1 MNLNIST
8 QSINNFL
15 GNNNIKDSMS
25 NKSEFD
31 DVFENIGVAEEDNNF
46 ELLQNIL
53 NNISIIDFRQP
64 EDENKSLDLQSENV
78 ETELDLLSQIGEAL
92 KENENY
98 KQILNDNNLKAE
110 DTEANQAINGNV
122 NLENNQL
129 YDFIKEGI
137 QTKDIDMSELIKLKE
152 ILNQKNMIKNPSD
165 LEVKDDSN
173 SMIKDGESKIENLE
187 SKINN
192 EVNKLFGYKQ
202 LEVSSLSNKANIVE
216 NNSSNLDK
224 KDKDLSTLESILDG
238 NDENKFM
245 FSNNNLNV
253 GTSQISQQSASK
265 EVPISNIRQE
275 FIGEDVVKTIKYIKS
290 NGIEEIKIKISP
302 RELGDMTIKL
312 IKNHEE
318 TKVLITLSKEDSFD
332 MVNKNIG
339 DITKHLGDMNIKIK
353 EVSVEVKTDNQKL
366 FSDNLNQEFDKKN
379 KENKKKRSKYGNIGI
394 ENIEEIKEKD
404 RLDENINILI

>member
-15 GNNNIKDSMS
+15 GNNNIKDNTS

-31 DVFENIGVAEEDNNF
+31 DIFENIGVIEEDNNL
-46 ELLQNIL
+46 ELIQNIL
-53 NNISIIDFRQP
+53 NNINIMDFRQP
-64 EDENKSLDLQSENV
+64 DDENKSLDLQSENV
-78 ETELDLLSQIGEAL
+78 ETNLDLLSQIGEAL

-98 KQILNDNNLKAE
+98 KQILNNNNVKVE
-110 DTEANQAINGNV
+110 DTENSQAINGNV
-122 NLENNQL
+122 KLENNEI
-129 YDFIKEGI
+129 YEFINESMQAKN
-137 QTKDIDMSELIKLKE
+137 IDVEDLIKLKE
-152 ILNQKNMIKNPSD
+152 MLNQKSMPQDNLNLD
-165 LEVKDDSN
+165 VKETSN
-173 SMIKDGESKIENLE
+173 SVIKDGENDFENLE
-187 SKINN
+187 AKINN
-192 EVNKLFGYKQ
+192 EINKLSAYKQ
-202 LEVSSLSNKANIVE
+202 LEVSSLSNKTNIVE

-224 KDKDLSTLESILDG
+224 KDKDLNTLESILDG
-238 NDENKFM
+238 KSENNFM
-245 FSNNNLNV
+245 FTNNNLNAV
-253 GTSQISQQSASK
+253 NPQNSQQSISK
-265 EVPISNIRQE
+265 DVPISTVRQE
-275 FIGEDVVKTIKYIKS
+275 FIGDDVVKTIKYLKS

-332 MVNKNIG
+332 MVNKNLG
-339 DITKHLGDMNIKIK
+339 DITKHLGDMNIKVKDI
-353 EVSVEVKTDNQKL
+353 SVDVKTDNQKL

-404 RLDENINILI
+404 RVDENINILI

>member
-15 GNNNIKDSMS
+15 GNNNIKDSTS

-31 DVFENIGVAEEDNNF
+31 DVFENIGVAEEDNNL

-53 NNISIIDFRQP
+53 NHINIIDFRQP
-64 EDENKSLDLQSENV
+64 DDENKSLSLQSENV
-78 ETELDLLSQIGEAL
+78 ETNLDLLSQIGEAL

-98 KQILNDNNLKAE
+98 KQISNDNNLKAE
-110 DTEANQAINGNV
+110 DTEHNQAINGNV

-152 ILNQKNMIKNPSD
+152 ILNQKNMMKNPSD

-253 GTSQISQQSASK
+253 GTSQILQQSASK

>member
-8 QSINNFL
+8 QSINNFP
-15 GNNNIKDSMS
+15 GNNNIKDSTS

-31 DVFENIGVAEEDNNF
+31 DVFENIGVAEEDNNL

-53 NNISIIDFRQP
+53 NNINIIDFRQP

-78 ETELDLLSQIGEAL
+78 ETQLDLLSQIGEVL
-92 KENENY
+92 KESENY
-98 KQILNDNNLKAE
+98 KQILNNNNVKAE
-110 DTEANQAINGNV
+110 DTEPNQATNNNV
-122 NLENNQL
+122 KLENTEL
-129 YDFIKEGI
+129 YKFIKEGI
-137 QTKDIDMSELIKLKE
+137 QTKNIDMPALIKLKE
-152 ILNQKNMIKNPSD
+152 ILNQKAMVQANSKLEIKDTSNFV
-165 LEVKDDSN
+165 VKDGK
-173 SMIKDGESKIENLE
+173 IKIENLE
-187 SKINN
+187 TKINN

-253 GTSQISQQSASK
+253 GTSQISQQSTSK

-275 FIGEDVVKTIKYIKS
+275 FIGDDVVKTIKYLKS

-312 IKNHEE
+312 IKNNEE

-394 ENIEEIKEKD
+394 ENIEELKEKD

>member
-15 GNNNIKDSMS
+15 GNNNIKDSTS
-25 NKSEFD
+25 NKGEFD

-53 NNISIIDFRQP
+53 NNINIIEFRQP
-64 EDENKSLDLQSENV
+64 DEENKSLELQGENV
-78 ETELDLLSQIGEAL
+78 EPELGLLSQIGEVL
-92 KENENY
+92 KENESY
-98 KQILNDNNLKAE
+98 KQILNNNSVK
-110 DTEANQAINGNV
+110 TETIEPNTDIKGNIK
-122 NLENNQL
+122 LENNEL

-137 QTKDIDMSELIKLKE
+137 QTKQIDMSELIKLKE
-152 ILNQKNMIKNPSD
+152 ILNQKNIMKKSSD
-165 LEVKDDSN
+165 LDVKGNPN
-173 SMIKDGESKIENLE
+173 SIIKDGENKIENLE
-187 SKINN
+187 TKISN

-216 NNSSNLDK
+216 NNSSSLDK

-253 GTSQISQQSASK
+253 GNLQISQQSTSK
-265 EVPISNIRQE
+265 EVPISNVRQE
-275 FIGEDVVKTIKYIKS
+275 FIGEDVVKTIKYLKL

-312 IKNHEE
+312 IKNNEE
-318 TKVLITLSKEDSFD
+318 TKVVITLSKEDSFD

-394 ENIEEIKEKD
+394 ENLEEIKEKD

>member
-15 GNNNIKDSMS
+15 GNNNIKDSTS

-31 DVFENIGVAEEDNNF
+31 DVFENIGVAEEDNNL

-53 NNISIIDFRQP
+53 NNINIIDFRQP
-64 EDENKSLDLQSENV
+64 DDENKSLDLQSENV

-216 NNSSNLDK
+216 NNLSNLDK

-339 DITKHLGDMNIKIK
+339 DITKHLADMNIKIK

-379 KENKKKRSKYGNIGI
+379 KEDKKKRSKHGNIGI

>member
-15 GNNNIKDSMS
+15 GNNNIKDSTS

-31 DVFENIGVAEEDNNF
+31 DVFDNIGVAEEDNNL

-53 NNISIIDFRQP
+53 NNINIIEFRQP
-64 EDENKSLDLQSENV
+64 EDKDKSLDLQSENV
-78 ETELDLLSQIGEAL
+78 ETELDLLNQIGEVL

-110 DTEANQAINGNV
+110 DTEPNQAINGNV

-238 NDENKFM
+238 NDENEFM

-253 GTSQISQQSASK
+253 GTSQISQQSTSK
-265 EVPISNIRQE
+265 EVPISNVRQE
-275 FIGEDVVKTIKYIKS
+275 FIGEDVVKTIKYIKL

>member
-15 GNNNIKDSMS
+15 GNNNIKDSTS

-31 DVFENIGVAEEDNNF
+31 DVFENIGVAEEDNNL

-78 ETELDLLSQIGEAL
+78 ETELDLLSQIGKVL
-92 KENENY
+92 KENGNY

-110 DTEANQAINGNV
+110 DTEPNQAINGNV

-165 LEVKDDSN
+165 LEVKYDSN

-192 EVNKLFGYKQ
+192 EVNKIFGYKQ

-245 FSNNNLNV
+245 FLNNNLSV
-253 GTSQISQQSASK
+253 GTSQISQQSTSK
-265 EVPISNIRQE
+265 EVAISNVRQE
-275 FIGEDVVKTIKYIKS
+275 FIGEDVVKTIKYLKS

-353 EVSVEVKTDNQKL
+353 EVSVEVKTDNQKF

-379 KENKKKRSKYGNIGI
+379 KENKKKRTKYGNIGI